1 MYPKS
6 LTIIKPAVAG
16 FFIYLTGW
24 RVVSCRFAQD
34 HTLDGSDNMNTAI
47 SSRDERA
54 FSAPALLVAGAFFM
68 EFLDGTV
75 IATALPDMARDFG
88 VTAVELNIGISA
100 YLITLAVLIPAS
112 GWIADRFGARAIF
125 TLALAI
131 FTLASVFC
139 GLSTEVHIFVAMRI
153 LQGVGGALMVP
164 VGRLA
169 VLRTTPKHQLIKAI
183 ATLTWPALV
192 APIIGPPLGGF
203 ITRYAS
209 WHWIFFIN
217 VPLGLAAII
226 LSLRIIPDIR
236 ETERRSFD
244 LSGFIT
250 TSVAMV
256 SLVTAMERLGDRQ
269 PQIWPTLALAA
280 LGFGCLLYS
289 IRHFRRA
296 AAPMVRLDALQVP
309 TFRVTMYG
317 GSLFRASISAVPFLL
332 PLLFQV
338 GFGMDPFHS
347 GLLVLAVFVG
357 NLTIK
362 PATTPLIRWLGF
374 RRLLLI
380 NGALNVCSLLACAL
394 LTPQTP
400 VWAIMLI
407 LYLGGVFRS
416 IQFTGVSTLAFA
428 DVPAAQMSDANT
440 LFSTASQLAVG
451 LGITLGA
458 IGIRLGE
465 QVGDW
470 LHLTE
475 LPGISFRLSFV
486 FIALIC
492 LVGMIDSLH
501 LAKTAGSSVSENKK

>member
-1 MYPKS
+1 
-6 LTIIKPAVAG
+6 
-16 FFIYLTGW
+16 
-24 RVVSCRFAQD
+24 
-34 HTLDGSDNMNTAI
+34 MNTAI

-112 GWIADRFGARAIF
+112 GDRFGARAIF

-256 SLVTAMERLGDRQ
+256 SLVTAMERLGD
-269 PQIWPTLALAA
+269 LADA
-280 LGFGCLLYS
+280 GS
-289 IRHFRRA
+289 RRA
-296 AAPMVRLDALQVP
+296 WLRLSV
-309 TFRVTMYG
+309 
-317 GSLFRASISAVPFLL
+317 I
-332 PLLFQV
+332 
-338 GFGMDPFHS
+338 FHS
-347 GLLVLAVFVG
+347 SFPPGGGAYG
-357 NLTIK
+357 SSRR
-362 PATTPLIRWLGF
+362 PAG
-374 RRLLLI
+374 
-380 NGALNVCSLLACAL
+380 
-394 LTPQTP
+394 
-400 VWAIMLI
+400 
-407 LYLGGVFRS
+407 
-416 IQFTGVSTLAFA
+416 A
-428 DVPAAQMSDANT
+428 DVPGDNVRRLVVPGLHQRGA
-440 LFSTASQLAVG
+440 FSAPPAVPG
-451 LGITLGA
+451 
-458 IGIRLGE
+458 GIRYGSF
-465 QVGDW
+465 
-470 LHLTE
+470 
-475 LPGISFRLSFV
+475 SFRP
-486 FIALIC
+486 
-492 LVGMIDSLH
+492 
-501 LAKTAGSSVSENKK
+501 AGAGGVCR

>member
-1 MYPKS
+1 
-6 LTIIKPAVAG
+6 
-16 FFIYLTGW
+16 
-24 RVVSCRFAQD
+24 
-34 HTLDGSDNMNTAI
+34 MNTAI

-269 PQIWPTLALAA
+269 SQIWPTLALAA

-394 LTPQTP
+394 LTPQTQ

-501 LAKTAGSSVSENKK
+501 LAKTAGSSVSEKKK

>member
-1 MYPKS
+1 
-6 LTIIKPAVAG
+6 
-16 FFIYLTGW
+16 
-24 RVVSCRFAQD
+24 
-34 HTLDGSDNMNTAI
+34 MNTAI

-153 LQGVGGALMVP
+153 LQGVGGAL
-164 VGRLA
+164 
-169 VLRTTPKHQLIKAI
+169 
-183 ATLTWPALV
+183 V

-289 IRHFRRA
+289 IRHFRRV

-501 LAKTAGSSVSENKK
+501 LAKTAGSSVSEKKK

>member
-1 MYPKS
+1 
-6 LTIIKPAVAG
+6 
-16 FFIYLTGW
+16 
-24 RVVSCRFAQD
+24 
-34 HTLDGSDNMNTAI
+34 MNTAI

-54 FSAPALLVAGAFFM
+54 FSAPALLVAGAFFI

-501 LAKTAGSSVSENKK
+501 LAKTAGSSVSEKKK

>member
-1 MYPKS
+1 
-6 LTIIKPAVAG
+6 
-16 FFIYLTGW
+16 
-24 RVVSCRFAQD
+24 
-34 HTLDGSDNMNTAI
+34 MNTAI

-416 IQFTGVSTLAFA
+416 IQFTGVSTQAFA

-501 LAKTAGSSVSENKK
+501 LAKTAGSSVSEKKK

>member
-1 MYPKS
+1 
-6 LTIIKPAVAG
+6 
-16 FFIYLTGW
+16 
-24 RVVSCRFAQD
+24 
-34 HTLDGSDNMNTAI
+34 MNTAI

-347 GLLVLAVFVG
+347 GLLVPAVFVG

-394 LTPQTP
+394 LTPQTQ

-501 LAKTAGSSVSENKK
+501 LAKTAGSSVSEKKK

>member
-1 MYPKS
+1 
-6 LTIIKPAVAG
+6 
-16 FFIYLTGW
+16 
-24 RVVSCRFAQD
+24 
-34 HTLDGSDNMNTAI
+34 MNTAI

-88 VTAVELNIGISA
+88 VTAVELNNGISA

-501 LAKTAGSSVSENKK
+501 LAKTAGSSVSEKKK

>member
-1 MYPKS
+1 
-6 LTIIKPAVAG
+6 
-16 FFIYLTGW
+16 
-24 RVVSCRFAQD
+24 
-34 HTLDGSDNMNTAI
+34 MNTAI

-296 AAPMVRLDALQVP
+296 AAPMVRLDALQVS

-501 LAKTAGSSVSENKK
+501 LAKTAGSSVSEKKK

>member
-1 MYPKS
+1 
-6 LTIIKPAVAG
+6 
-16 FFIYLTGW
+16 
-24 RVVSCRFAQD
+24 
-34 HTLDGSDNMNTAI
+34 MNTAI

-54 FSAPALLVAGAFFM
+54 FSAPPLLVAGAFFM

-501 LAKTAGSSVSENKK
+501 LAKTAGSSVSEKKK

>member
-1 MYPKS
+1 
-6 LTIIKPAVAG
+6 
-16 FFIYLTGW
+16 
-24 RVVSCRFAQD
+24 
-34 HTLDGSDNMNTAI
+34 MNTAI

-139 GLSTEVHIFVAMRI
+139 GLSTEVHIFVVMRI

-501 LAKTAGSSVSENKK
+501 LAKTAGSSVSEKKK

>member
-1 MYPKS
+1 
-6 LTIIKPAVAG
+6 
-16 FFIYLTGW
+16 
-24 RVVSCRFAQD
+24 
-34 HTLDGSDNMNTAI
+34 MNTAI

-394 LTPQTP
+394 LRPQTP

-501 LAKTAGSSVSENKK
+501 LAKTAGSSVSEKKK

>member
-1 MYPKS
+1 
-6 LTIIKPAVAG
+6 
-16 FFIYLTGW
+16 
-24 RVVSCRFAQD
+24 
-34 HTLDGSDNMNTAI
+34 MNTAI

-362 PATTPLIRWLGF
+362 PAITPLIRWLGF

-501 LAKTAGSSVSENKK
+501 LAKTAGSSVSEKKK

>member
-1 MYPKS
+1 
-6 LTIIKPAVAG
+6 
-16 FFIYLTGW
+16 
-24 RVVSCRFAQD
+24 
-34 HTLDGSDNMNTAI
+34 MNTAI

-183 ATLTWPALV
+183 ATLTWSALV

-250 TSVAMV
+250 TSIAMV

-501 LAKTAGSSVSENKK
+501 LAKTAGSSVSEKKK

>member
-1 MYPKS
+1 
-6 LTIIKPAVAG
+6 
-16 FFIYLTGW
+16 
-24 RVVSCRFAQD
+24 
-34 HTLDGSDNMNTAI
+34 MNTAI

-347 GLLVLAVFVG
+347 GLLVLVVFVG

-501 LAKTAGSSVSENKK
+501 LAKTAGSSVSEKKK

>member
-1 MYPKS
+1 
-6 LTIIKPAVAG
+6 
-16 FFIYLTGW
+16 
-24 RVVSCRFAQD
+24 
-34 HTLDGSDNMNTAI
+34 MNTAI

-125 TLALAI
+125 TLAQAI

-501 LAKTAGSSVSENKK
+501 LAKTAGSSVSEKKK

>member
-1 MYPKS
+1 
-6 LTIIKPAVAG
+6 
-16 FFIYLTGW
+16 
-24 RVVSCRFAQD
+24 
-34 HTLDGSDNMNTAI
+34 MNTAI

-296 AAPMVRLDALQVP
+296 VAPMVRLDALQVP

-428 DVPAAQMSDANT
+428 DVPTALMSDANT

-501 LAKTAGSSVSENKK
+501 LAKTAGSSVSEKKK

>member
-1 MYPKS
+1 
-6 LTIIKPAVAG
+6 
-16 FFIYLTGW
+16 
-24 RVVSCRFAQD
+24 
-34 HTLDGSDNMNTAI
+34 MNTAI

-451 LGITLGA
+451 LGITFGA

-501 LAKTAGSSVSENKK
+501 LAKTAGSSVSEKKK

>member
-1 MYPKS
+1 
-6 LTIIKPAVAG
+6 
-16 FFIYLTGW
+16 
-24 RVVSCRFAQD
+24 
-34 HTLDGSDNMNTAI
+34 
-47 SSRDERA
+47 
-54 FSAPALLVAGAFFM
+54 
-68 EFLDGTV
+68 
-75 IATALPDMARDFG
+75 TALPDMARDFG

-296 AAPMVRLDALQVP
+296 VAPMVRLDALQVP

-501 LAKTAGSSVSENKK
+501 LAKTAGSSVSEKKK

>member
-1 MYPKS
+1 
-6 LTIIKPAVAG
+6 
-16 FFIYLTGW
+16 
-24 RVVSCRFAQD
+24 
-34 HTLDGSDNMNTAI
+34 MNTAI

-226 LSLRIIPDIR
+226 LSLRIIPNIR

-501 LAKTAGSSVSENKK
+501 LAKTAGSSVSEKKK

>member
-1 MYPKS
+1 
-6 LTIIKPAVAG
+6 
-16 FFIYLTGW
+16 
-24 RVVSCRFAQD
+24 
-34 HTLDGSDNMNTAI
+34 MNTAI

-169 VLRTTPKHQLIKAI
+169 VLRTTLKHQLIKAI

-501 LAKTAGSSVSENKK
+501 LAKTAGSSVSEKKK

>member
-1 MYPKS
+1 
-6 LTIIKPAVAG
+6 
-16 FFIYLTGW
+16 
-24 RVVSCRFAQD
+24 
-34 HTLDGSDNMNTAI
+34 MNTAI

-338 GFGMDPFHS
+338 GFGMDPFHF

-501 LAKTAGSSVSENKK
+501 LAKTAGSSVSEKKK

>member
-1 MYPKS
+1 
-6 LTIIKPAVAG
+6 
-16 FFIYLTGW
+16 
-24 RVVSCRFAQD
+24 
-34 HTLDGSDNMNTAI
+34 MNTAI

-338 GFGMDPFHS
+338 GFGMDPFYS

-501 LAKTAGSSVSENKK
+501 LAKTAGSSVSEKKK

>member
-1 MYPKS
+1 
-6 LTIIKPAVAG
+6 
-16 FFIYLTGW
+16 
-24 RVVSCRFAQD
+24 
-34 HTLDGSDNMNTAI
+34 MNIAI

-492 LVGMIDSLH
+492 LVGMIDSLR
-501 LAKTAGSSVSENKK
+501 LAKTAGSSVSEKKK

>member
-1 MYPKS
+1 
-6 LTIIKPAVAG
+6 
-16 FFIYLTGW
+16 
-24 RVVSCRFAQD
+24 
-34 HTLDGSDNMNTAI
+34 MNTAI

-112 GWIADRFGARAIF
+112 GWIADLFGARAIF

-470 LHLTE
+470 LHLSTV
-475 LPGISFRLSFV
+475 PGIAFRLSFV

-501 LAKTAGSSVSENKK
+501 LTKTAGSSVSEKKHK

>member
-1 MYPKS
+1 
-6 LTIIKPAVAG
+6 
-16 FFIYLTGW
+16 
-24 RVVSCRFAQD
+24 
-34 HTLDGSDNMNTAI
+34 MNTAI

-501 LAKTAGSSVSENKK
+501 LAKTTGSSVSEKKK

>member
-1 MYPKS
+1 
-6 LTIIKPAVAG
+6 
-16 FFIYLTGW
+16 
-24 RVVSCRFAQD
+24 
-34 HTLDGSDNMNTAI
+34 MNTAI

-347 GLLVLAVFVG
+347 GQLVLAVFVG

-394 LTPQTP
+394 LTPQTQ

-501 LAKTAGSSVSENKK
+501 LAKTAGSSVSEKKK

>member
-1 MYPKS
+1 
-6 LTIIKPAVAG
+6 
-16 FFIYLTGW
+16 
-24 RVVSCRFAQD
+24 
-34 HTLDGSDNMNTAI
+34 MNTAI

-428 DVPAAQMSDANT
+428 DVPAAQMSDTNT

-501 LAKTAGSSVSENKK
+501 LAKTAGSSVSEKKK

>member
-1 MYPKS
+1 
-6 LTIIKPAVAG
+6 
-16 FFIYLTGW
+16 
-24 RVVSCRFAQD
+24 
-34 HTLDGSDNMNTAI
+34 MNTAI

-451 LGITLGA
+451 LGIMLGA

-501 LAKTAGSSVSENKK
+501 LAKTAGSSVSEKKK

>member
-1 MYPKS
+1 
-6 LTIIKPAVAG
+6 
-16 FFIYLTGW
+16 
-24 RVVSCRFAQD
+24 
-34 HTLDGSDNMNTAI
+34 MNTAI

-164 VGRLA
+164 VGRLT

-501 LAKTAGSSVSENKK
+501 LAKTAGSSVSEKKK

>member
-1 MYPKS
+1 
-6 LTIIKPAVAG
+6 
-16 FFIYLTGW
+16 
-24 RVVSCRFAQD
+24 
-34 HTLDGSDNMNTAI
+34 MNTAI

-347 GLLVLAVFVG
+347 GLLVQAVFVG

-501 LAKTAGSSVSENKK
+501 LAKTAGSSVSEKKK

>member
-1 MYPKS
+1 
-6 LTIIKPAVAG
+6 
-16 FFIYLTGW
+16 
-24 RVVSCRFAQD
+24 
-34 HTLDGSDNMNTAI
+34 MNTAI

-317 GSLFRASISAVPFLL
+317 GSLFRASISAMPFLL

-501 LAKTAGSSVSENKK
+501 LAKTAGSSVSEKKK